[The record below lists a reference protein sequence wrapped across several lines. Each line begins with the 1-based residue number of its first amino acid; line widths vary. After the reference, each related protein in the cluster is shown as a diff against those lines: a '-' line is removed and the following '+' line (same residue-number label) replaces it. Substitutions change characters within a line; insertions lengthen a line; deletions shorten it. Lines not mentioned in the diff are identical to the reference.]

1 MTDGP
6 KQANPNLYQ
15 AFLRVLKE
23 NFPKQKWVYA
33 IAIGAMVVVA
43 ASTSATAW
51 IMKAIFDVLSNAPEA
66 WPAIAVAGAVLGIFV
81 SKGLAG
87 YIQQVALSRAGNRV
101 VSDIQRKM
109 YRKLLQQEASW
120 FDATESS
127 DLLVR
132 VTQSAQSARI
142 VIDTIVTGFV
152 RDALTLLGLIAVMV
166 WQHALLSAVFLIIG
180 PLALL
185 GVRSVLGKVRRIMQ
199 AELVS
204 LTEIMKVIQETSGGL
219 RVVRAFG
226 LEPMLEGR
234 MDRAVKDVERRAN
247 SIVRLESVTAPMMD
261 TLAGSAIATI
271 VLVSGLSVGMG
282 VAATAGELMAFVTA
296 LLMAY
301 EPAKRLSRMRVSL
314 EAAFVGVKMMFD
326 VLDRPDSLADAP
338 DAVDLPDGRG
348 QVALRDVRFTY
359 DGARDV
365 LQGASLVFPAGK
377 TTALVG
383 PSGGG
388 KSTIMSLLLRLY
400 DPTDG
405 AVEFDGLDLRRI
417 RRASLQR
424 HMAYVGQNTFLF
436 SNTVRENIRMGRAGA
451 TDEEIIAAARAAQA
465 HDFISGLP
473 QGYDT
478 PVGEN
483 GIFLS
488 GGQRQRLSLARAII
502 KDAPILLLDEATSA
516 LDNQSEMLVRDA
528 IATATKGR
536 TTILIAHRLSTVL
549 TADEIVYVEGGRVVE
564 QGPLNDL
571 LAQDSRF
578 AAMFRHE
585 FPTEEPAP
593 EAASPRICHDHDP
606 AW

>member
-1 MTDGP
+1 MTDEAKAAKP
-6 KQANPNLYQ
+6 SPYQ
-15 AFLRVLKE
+15 TFFRVLQD
-23 NFPKQKWVYA
+23 NFPQQKWVYA
-33 IAIGAMVVVA
+33 IAISAMVVVA
-43 ASTSATAW
+43 ATTSATAW
-51 IMKAIFDVLSNAPEA
+51 IMKAIFDVLSAAPGA
-66 WPAIAVAGAVLGIFV
+66 WSALTVAAAVFFIFF
-81 SKGLAG
+81 SKGVAS
-87 YIQQVALSRAGNRV
+87 YVQQVALSRAGNRV
-101 VSDIQRKM
+101 VSDIQRKL

-132 VTQSAQSARI
+132 VTTSAQAARM
-142 VIDTIVTGFV
+142 VIDTLVTGFV
-152 RDALTLLGLIAVMV
+152 RDTLTLLGLIGVMV
-166 WQHALLSAVFLIIG
+166 WQHALLSGVFLVIG

-185 GVRSVLGKVRRIMQ
+185 GVRAVLGKVRRIMQ

-234 MDRAVKDVERRAN
+234 MDRAVRDVEKRSNA
-247 SIVRLESVTAPMMD
+247 IVRLESVTAPMMD

-271 VLVSGLSVGMG
+271 VLVSGVSVGIG
-282 VAATAGELMAFVTA
+282 VTATAGELMAFVTA

-314 EAAFVGVKMMFD
+314 EAAFVGVVMMFD
-326 VLDRPDSLADAP
+326 ILDRPDAMADAP
-338 DAVDLPDGRG
+338 DAVDMPKGKG
-348 QVALRDVRFTY
+348 EVALRDVRFTY
-359 DGARDV
+359 DGTRDV
-365 LQGASLVFPAGK
+365 LQSVSLLFPAGK

-400 DPTDG
+400 DPADG

-417 RRASLQR
+417 RRASLQA

-436 SNTVRENIRMGRAGA
+436 STTVRENIRMGRPDASES
-451 TDEEIIAAARAAQA
+451 DIIAAAQAAQA
-465 HDFISGLP
+465 HEFISGLP
-473 QGYDT
+473 QGYAT

-488 GGQRQRLSLARAII
+488 GGQRQRLSLARAIL

-528 IATATKGR
+528 ITTATKGR

-564 QGPLNDL
+564 QGPLNVL
-571 LAQDSRF
+571 LSQDSRF

-585 FPTEEPAP
+585 FPVEEPA
-593 EAASPRICHDHDP
+593 A
-606 AW
+606 

>member
-1 MTDGP
+1 MTDEP
-6 KQANPNLYQ
+6 EQATPSLYQ
-15 AFLRVLKE
+15 TFIRVLKE
-23 NFPKQKWVYA
+23 NFPQQKWVYA
-33 IAIGAMVVVA
+33 IAITAMVVVA
-43 ASTSATAW
+43 ATTSATAW
-51 IMKAIFDVLSNAPEA
+51 IMKAIFDVLSNAPGA
-66 WPAIAVAGAVLGIFV
+66 WPAIVVAGAVLFIFV
-81 SKGLAG
+81 AKGVAG
-87 YIQQVALSRAGNRV
+87 YVQQVALSRAGNRV

-132 VTQSAQSARI
+132 VTQSAQSARM

-166 WQHALLSAVFLIIG
+166 WQHALLSAVFLVIG
-180 PLALL
+180 PLALF
-185 GVRSVLGKVRRIMQ
+185 GVRAVLGKVRRIMQ

-234 MDRAVKDVERRAN
+234 MDRAVKDVEKRSN
-247 SIVRLESVTAPMMD
+247 SIVRLEAVTAPMMD

-271 VLVSGLSVGMG
+271 VLVSGLSIGMG
-282 VAATAGELMAFVTA
+282 ATATAGELMAFVTA

-338 DAVDLPDGRG
+338 DAVDLPDGKG

-359 DGARDV
+359 DGTRDV
-365 LQGASLVFPAGK
+365 LQGVSLVFPAGK

-400 DPTDG
+400 DPVDG

-417 RRASLQR
+417 RRASLQA

-436 SNTVRENIRMGRAGA
+436 SNTVRENIRMGRPGA
-451 TDEEIIAAARAAQA
+451 SEDDIIAAARAAQA
-465 HDFISGLP
+465 HDFITGLP

-502 KDAPILLLDEATSA
+502 KDAPILPLDEATSA

-528 IATATKGR
+528 ITAATKGR

-549 TADEIVYVEGGRVVE
+549 TADEIVFVEGGRVVE

-585 FPTEEPAP
+585 FLAEEPA
-593 EAASPRICHDHDP
+593 A
-606 AW
+606 

>member
-1 MTDGP
+1 MTDEP
-6 KQANPNLYQ
+6 EQATPSLYQ
-15 AFLRVLKE
+15 TFIRVLKE
-23 NFPKQKWVYA
+23 NFPQQKWVYA
-33 IAIGAMVVVA
+33 IAITAMVVVA
-43 ASTSATAW
+43 ATTSATAW
-51 IMKAIFDVLSNAPEA
+51 IMKAIFDVLSNAPGA
-66 WPAIAVAGAVLGIFV
+66 WPAIVVAGAVLFIFV
-81 SKGLAG
+81 AKGVAG
-87 YIQQVALSRAGNRV
+87 YVQQVALSRAGNRV

-132 VTQSAQSARI
+132 VTQSAQSARM

-166 WQHALLSAVFLIIG
+166 WQHALLSAVFLVIG
-180 PLALL
+180 PLALF
-185 GVRSVLGKVRRIMQ
+185 GVRAVLGKVRRIMQ

-234 MDRAVKDVERRAN
+234 MDRAVKDVEKRSN
-247 SIVRLESVTAPMMD
+247 SIVRLEAVTAPMMD

-271 VLVSGLSVGMG
+271 VLVSGLSIGMG
-282 VAATAGELMAFVTA
+282 ATATAGELMAFVTA

-338 DAVDLPDGRG
+338 DAVDLPDGKG

-359 DGARDV
+359 DGNRDV
-365 LQGASLVFPAGK
+365 LQGVSLVFPAGK

-400 DPTDG
+400 DPVDG

-417 RRASLQR
+417 RRASLQA

-436 SNTVRENIRMGRAGA
+436 SNTVRENIRMGRPGA
-451 TDEEIIAAARAAQA
+451 SEDDIIAAARAAQA
-465 HDFISGLP
+465 HDFITGLP

-528 IATATKGR
+528 ITAATKGR

-549 TADEIVYVEGGRVVE
+549 TADEIVFVEGGRVVE

-585 FPTEEPAP
+585 FPAEEPA
-593 EAASPRICHDHDP
+593 A
-606 AW
+606 

>member
-1 MTDGP
+1 MTEEP
-6 KQANPNLYQ
+6 EQATPSLYQ
-15 AFLRVLKE
+15 TFLRVLKE
-23 NFPKQKWVYA
+23 NFPQQRWVYG
-33 IAIGAMVVVA
+33 IAIIAMVIVA
-43 ASTSATAW
+43 ATTSATAW
-51 IMKAIFDVLSNAPEA
+51 IMKAIFDVLSNAPGA
-66 WPAIAVAGAVLGIFV
+66 WPAIVVAGAVLFIFV
-81 SKGLAG
+81 VKGLSG
-87 YIQQVALSRAGNRV
+87 YVQQVALSRAGNRV

-132 VTQSAQSARI
+132 VTTSAQSARM

-152 RDALTLLGLIAVMV
+152 RDALTLLGLIGVMV
-166 WQHALLSAVFLIIG
+166 WQHALLSAVFLVIG
-180 PLALL
+180 PLALF
-185 GVRSVLGKVRRIMQ
+185 GVRAVLGRVRRIMQ

-234 MDRAVKDVERRAN
+234 MDRAVKDVERRSN
-247 SIVRLESVTAPMMD
+247 SIIRLEAVTAPMMD

-271 VLVSGLSVGMG
+271 VLVSGLSIGMG
-282 VAATAGELMAFVTA
+282 AAATAGELMAFVTA

-326 VLDRPDSLADAP
+326 ILDRPDALADAP
-338 DAVDLPDGRG
+338 DAVDLPGGKG

-359 DGARDV
+359 DGNRDV
-365 LQGASLVFPAGK
+365 LQGVSLLFPAGK

-400 DPTDG
+400 DPVEG
-405 AVEFDGLDLRRI
+405 AVEFDGLDLRQI
-417 RRASLQR
+417 RRASLQA

-436 SNTVRENIRMGRAGA
+436 SNTVRENIRMGRPGA
-451 TDEEIIAAARAAQA
+451 SEDDTIAAARAAQA
-465 HDFISGLP
+465 HDFITGLP

-488 GGQRQRLSLARAII
+488 GGQRQRLSLARAIL

-528 IATATKGR
+528 ITAATKGR

-549 TADEIVYVEGGRVVE
+549 TADEIVYVEGGRVIE
-564 QGPLNDL
+564 QGPLNAL
-571 LAQDSRF
+571 LSQDSHF

-585 FPTEEPAP
+585 FRAE
-593 EAASPRICHDHDP
+593 DP
-606 AW
+606 AA